1 MTPCQQHA
9 GPVGFRT
16 AESLI
21 WQICACHC
29 VSCLTAKYE
38 RFLKAFFFFWR
49 NGHSKHVK
57 NPQGNLFFVFGV
69 WFFFFGT
76 LLPSQRIFCACF
88 PELVS
93 VCTGLQEKHV
103 CVLYRTRTPAKLGGW
118 LHLHA
123 HRAMFVV
130 FLLCIISASY
140 HIDHMPHASGPGNM
154 DKCPLQMHGGK
165 GSMAHYEACHFP
177 TSPMSRCLKISS
189 IMTHRVTLSLLT
201 WLLGLEESMQCNF
214 TWQIG
219 SQQIGFALTGALIPL
234 RDAFKN
240 AMEKR

>member
-38 RFLKAFFFFWR
+38 RFLKVFFLAEWAQQSCEKSAR
-49 NGHSKHVK
+49 
-57 NPQGNLFFVFGV
+57 QFVFCVGV

-219 SQQIGFALTGALIPL
+219 NQQIGFALTGALIPL

-240 AMEKR
+240 TMEKR